1 MKLLYTLLAGAYF
14 ATCATA
20 SKARKASEP
29 RYRISPIDGSK
40 IALPTAEQLAFQDK
54 EIGVLIHYNIATY
67 LSIDGCNNVPSLVP
81 NQDLFY
87 PTLINTDQWMDTI
100 TALGGKYATLTAK
113 HNCGFTTWPSKVE
126 FPTLDNKT
134 IPYNYTIAQSPVN
147 DRDVVGSFVES
158 AQKYDIGHGFY
169 YSVVVNNF
177 LNVQNSEVLN
187 TSLAQGQVSIS
198 DSTYDQ
204 IVFDQLSELWTQY
217 GNLTEIWFDG
227 GYSSTQMGQLETL
240 LEAHQPQAIVYGAC
254 DKNGTCVSANSVR
267 WIGTETGEAP
277 EETWSTGTTS
287 DGGDPTSPIFCP
299 AECDTTLQTEDRWFF
314 GVDQP
319 LRSIEEMIDVYHTTV
334 GRNCILEL
342 DLAPDRSGLIPARH
356 AARYKQLGDFIRSCY
371 DKPIAPKET
380 KPENDEAGSYSLAFD
395 VPTAIDRIVLM
406 EDQTNG
412 QVIRSYQVHAKIVD
426 AQEANGTLNVP
437 WTLVS
442 NGTSVGHK
450 KIDLFDKAITVTEV
464 LVNSTYVDIPKWR
477 SVSVHLCDRLNGTS
491 TEN

>member
-1 MKLLYTLLAGAYF
+1 
-14 ATCATA
+14 
-20 SKARKASEP
+20 
-29 RYRISPIDGSK
+29 
-40 IALPTAEQLAFQDK
+40 
-54 EIGVLIHYNIATY
+54 
-67 LSIDGCNNVPSLVP
+67 
-81 NQDLFY
+81 
-87 PTLINTDQWMDTI
+87 
-100 TALGGKYATLTAK
+100 
-113 HNCGFTTWPSKVE
+113 
-126 FPTLDNKT
+126 
-134 IPYNYTIAQSPVN
+134 
-147 DRDVVGSFVES
+147 
-158 AQKYDIGHGFY
+158 
-169 YSVVVNNF
+169 
-177 LNVQNSEVLN
+177 
-187 TSLAQGQVSIS
+187 
-198 DSTYDQ
+198 
-204 IVFDQLSELWTQY
+204 
-217 GNLTEIWFDG
+217 
-227 GYSSTQMGQLETL
+227 MGQRLGRPPKKL
-240 LEAHQPQAIVYGAC
+240 GQRKSAVRVPQKP
-254 DKNGTCVSANSVR
+254 DSNLFPS
-267 WIGTETGEAP
+267 
-277 EETWSTGTTS
+277 GTTS

-319 LRSIEEMIDVYHTTV
+319 LRSIEEMIEVYHTTV

-371 DKPIAPKET
+371 EKPIAPKET

-477 SVSVHLCDRLNGTS
+477 SVSVHLCDSLNRTS